1 MLMIVLKIKRRKTH
15 ILMKMYPGNLK
26 SLLNWVSNSYWPIGI
41 DVEPDEESKIS
52 HFFTDLPTIKYQQ
65 SAFSI
70 DAISKKLRS
79 LPKSNMNQNTEADFE
94 SGEFEPRFLKKK
106 KVKKVEKVP
115 KLRSKLSYRQ
125 NSPTITRRQADYLK
139 LNVFPQDPFDE
150 MRASLTPKT
159 HKNLSRMR
167 SPKRKTRRESP
178 DQKTMY
184 EQIDATPGTLIKN
197 MKLR

>member
-1 MLMIVLKIKRRKTH
+1 
-15 ILMKMYPGNLK
+15 
-26 SLLNWVSNSYWPIGI
+26 
-41 DVEPDEESKIS
+41 
-52 HFFTDLPTIKYQQ
+52 
-65 SAFSI
+65 
-70 DAISKKLRS
+70 
-79 LPKSNMNQNTEADFE
+79 MNQNTEADFE

-159 HKNLSRMR
+159 HKNSSKMR
-167 SPKRKTRRESP
+167 SPKRRTRQKSP